1 MHCTKALLETTDSLT
16 VAVRFRAAS
25 ISDRLPLF
33 FQRGAAALIL
43 AASAAWAA
51 DFNGAAALEFTRHAV
66 DLGPRPPGSAANRK
80 LQAYIEAQ
88 LKSLHCQV
96 SFDAFTTQ
104 TPAGQVAMR
113 NIIATFPGTSGRAL
127 VVTGHF
133 DSKPIPG
140 RVFVGANDG
149 GSSTGFLL
157 ELAQVVN
164 SMSHADDIILVW
176 FDGEE
181 AFGEWSDTNG
191 IYGSKHLADKWS
203 REGKLGRIKALINVD
218 MIGDKDLGILE
229 EGNSSAALLKL
240 VWQTAHDLGYGKYFL
255 DSGFATED
263 DHLPFL
269 RKGVN
274 ALDLIDFDYGPN
286 NEYWHTEKDT
296 MDKLSAH
303 SLDVV
308 GNVLVAVLRKLQS

>member
-1 MHCTKALLETTDSLT
+1 MHCTKAL
-16 VAVRFRAAS
+16 
-25 ISDRLPLF
+25 
-33 FQRGAAALIL
+33 LIL

-51 DFNGAAALEFTRHAV
+51 DFSGARALEYTRQAV
-66 DLGPRPPGSAANRK
+66 AFGPRPPGSEANRK
-80 LQAYIEAQ
+80 LQAYIEAK
-88 LKSLHCQV
+88 LKALHCQV
-96 SFDAFTTQ
+96 SFDAFTAE
-104 TPAGQVAMR
+104 TPVGRVAMR
-113 NIIATFPGTSGRAL
+113 NIIAKFPGASGRAL

-133 DSKPIPG
+133 DSKPMPG

-157 ELAQVVN
+157 ELARVVN
-164 SMSHADDIILVW
+164 SMSHADDIVLVW

-181 AFGEWSDTNG
+181 AYGEWSDTNG

-203 REGKLGRIKALINVD
+203 RDGTLGRIKALINVD

-229 EGNSSAALLKL
+229 EGNSSPALLKL
-240 VWQTAHDLGYGKYFL
+240 VWKTAHDLGYGRYFL

-269 RKGVN
+269 KKGVT

-308 GNVLVAVLRKLQS
+308 GNVLVAVLRKL

>member
-1 MHCTKALLETTDSLT
+1 MHCTKAL
-16 VAVRFRAAS
+16 
-25 ISDRLPLF
+25 
-33 FQRGAAALIL
+33 LIL

-51 DFNGAAALEFTRHAV
+51 DFSGTAALEFTRQAV
-66 DLGPRPPGSAANRK
+66 AFGPRPPGSAANRK

-88 LKSLHCQV
+88 LKPLHCQV
-96 SFDAFTTQ
+96 SFDAFTAQ
-104 TPAGQVAMR
+104 TPAGSVAMR
-113 NIIATFPGTSGRAL
+113 NIVATFPGTSGRAL

-140 RVFVGANDG
+140 KVFVGANDG

-191 IYGSKHLADKWS
+191 IYGSAHLADKWS

-218 MIGDKDLGILE
+218 MIGDRDLGMIQ
-229 EGNSSAALLKL
+229 EGNSSPALLKL
-240 VWQTAHDLGYGKYFL
+240 VWTTARGLGYGKYFL